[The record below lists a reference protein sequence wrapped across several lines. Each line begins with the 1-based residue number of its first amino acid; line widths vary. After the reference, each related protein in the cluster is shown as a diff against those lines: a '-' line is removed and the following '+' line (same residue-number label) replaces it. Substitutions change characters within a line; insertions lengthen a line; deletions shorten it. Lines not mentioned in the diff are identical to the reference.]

1 MTPNLRIHPRTT
13 SAPQAYAYPSF
24 LPLHPTNST
33 TTSTMS
39 SQPLR
44 IAVLECDTP
53 VDKVKAEL
61 GGYGNI
67 FETLLSSGADLLAK
81 ETGTR
86 VPLDIRI
93 FNVVNDEIYPT
104 LDEIDAVLLTGSKY
118 NSFDNSPWILKL
130 VEFTRKLLTEQ
141 ERVKVIGICFGH
153 QIVGR
158 ALGSKVDRSDKG
170 WEVSVTPM
178 QLTEKGRDIFG
189 VESGDMYLHQMHQ
202 DIVYEYPK
210 DVEHL
215 AYSPKCAVQGMYQ
228 KGKLITVQGHP
239 EFSNFITSAILD
251 VRHDAGVLIDD
262 VYNDAMSRVGNKHD
276 GVVAVKAFLKFVLE
290 G

>member
-1 MTPNLRIHPRTT
+1 M
-13 SAPQAYAYPSF
+13 
-24 LPLHPTNST
+24 
-33 TTSTMS
+33 
-39 SQPLR
+39 
-44 IAVLECDTP
+44 
-53 VDKVKAEL
+53 
-61 GGYGNI
+61 
-67 FETLLSSGADLLAK
+67 
-81 ETGTR
+81 
-86 VPLDIRI
+86 
-93 FNVVNDEIYPT
+93 
-104 LDEIDAVLLTGSKY
+104 
-118 NSFDNSPWILKL
+118 
-130 VEFTRKLLTEQ
+130 
-141 ERVKVIGICFGH
+141 
-153 QIVGR
+153 GR

-178 QLTEKGRDIFG
+178 QLTDKGREIFG
-189 VESGDMYLHQMHQ
+189 VESGDMVSFFHLLLVGTCRCWSPAGLRLQRTGQSRRINADSRQYLHQMHQ

-262 VYNDAMSRVGNKHD
+262 IYNDAMSRVGNKHD
-276 GVVAVKAFLKFVLE
+276 GVVAAKAFLKFVLE